1 MYFLIASQ
9 HNWVNY
15 LGIGTCV
22 PGGGTCARGSVLL
35 NTSPAWERM
44 DVFIPVLRKEGKKNE
59 STFHSEPIMNFP
71 HQIVSIYSITSLI
84 TSVFFS
90 H

>member
-1 MYFLIASQ
+1 MHRA
-9 HNWVNY
+9 
-15 LGIGTCV
+15 
-22 PGGGTCARGSVLL
+22 AGSVLL

-44 DVFIPVLRKEGKKNE
+44 DVFIPVLRKEGKKNK
-59 STFHSEPIMNFP
+59 SSFHSELIMNFP
-71 HQIVSIYSITSLI
+71 HQIVCIYSIASLI